1 MVGQVAGV
9 QHGGEKML
17 LLMYDVFDSHP
28 RAQNIQACPGP
39 EMYGVCVCVCCHVS
53 NNVQHMH
60 MRAFSGQEI

>member
-1 MVGQVAGV
+1 
-9 QHGGEKML
+9 ML

-28 RAQNIQACPGP
+28 RVQNIQACPGP